1 MGLIAQSLATVSI
14 GPIQLREPR
23 IEELSRV
30 PVIRVFWQS
39 EVQSMRRFEFVEG
52 SSNKFWEVAASGNT
66 LTVRFGRVVSK
77 SQEKSKTFATPELAQ
92 KELDKLIAEKLGRG
106 YKEVGS
112 SGTCEADAS
121 AEGSAAKLKP
131 AEVTLSDLLGSPAL
145 KRVAPQLKPLQR
157 TSIRITTAP
166 WKEHLAGRSKLG
178 GRPDLPAGV
187 SWPIG
192 KVAGREIALPF
203 IAQFEVARL
212 WRLDTEFLLPSSG
225 MLYFFYNMADYR
237 AEYLAPE
244 NWRVI
249 YHSGDS
255 NLAPSEPPLSIP
267 PHLDY
272 KARVAK
278 FQNEVTLP
286 SVETCYIGG
295 PGDTGAKVELTEEEW
310 KAYANLRY
318 EWRANK
324 NIHQMLGHADDVQPY
339 ALENSY
345 ESVRDVFFADGRAF
359 KSLTPKE
366 QSEEFFQGRLL
377 LQVDEEKSIKMQFG
391 RGGRL
396 YFFIREQDLKARDF
410 SKVWVNEQ

>member
-1 MGLIAQSLATVSI
+1 
-14 GPIQLREPR
+14 
-23 IEELSRV
+23 
-30 PVIRVFWQS
+30 
-39 EVQSMRRFEFVEG
+39 
-52 SSNKFWEVAASGNT
+52 
-66 LTVRFGRVVSK
+66 
-77 SQEKSKTFATPELAQ
+77 
-92 KELDKLIAEKLGRG
+92 
-106 YKEVGS
+106 
-112 SGTCEADAS
+112 
-121 AEGSAAKLKP
+121 
-131 AEVTLSDLLGSPAL
+131 
-145 KRVAPQLKPLQR
+145 
-157 TSIRITTAP
+157 
-166 WKEHLAGRSKLG
+166 
-178 GRPDLPAGV
+178 V